1 MLGQKSHQG
10 VKLVKTSRNPELKG
24 ENCAEKPCAPCA
36 FPPTFG
42 ALPGIQIELTIA
54 RWKYLDVYLPTQVE
68 FSNLVSIF
76 PSKSAFSQDCFL
88 CVQKG
93 AVRSFFAC
101 FFTFWGLKP

>member
-10 VKLVKTSRNPELKG
+10 VKLVKTGRSPELKG
-24 ENCAEKPCAPCA
+24 ENCAEKPCAPRA

-42 ALPGIQIELTIA
+42 ALPGIQIQLTIA
-54 RWKYLDVYLPTQVE
+54 HWKGLDVYFPTQVE

-76 PSKSAFSQDCFL
+76 PYKSAFSKDCFL

-93 AVRSFFAC
+93 AVRSFFA
-101 FFTFWGLKP
+101 FFLTF